1 MISNVKSLLSFT
13 LDSRDGD
20 IGQVKDFYFDDR
32 YWAIRY
38 LIVDTGTW
46 LMDRQVLISPYAL
59 GAIEVEGKKIA
70 VSLTR
75 KQIEE
80 SPSLDT
86 DKPVSRQFEN
96 DYYGYYGWPVYYGS
110 PMMWGTVDHLERNP
124 EKWIGPTGAVKTW
137 DPHLRS
143 MRTIRG
149 YHIHAT
155 DGEIGHIVDFL
166 IDDESWAIR
175 YIVVTTRNWWPGK
188 HILIAIN
195 WVDRVNWSDS
205 QVFVSLTRESI
216 QLSPEY
222 LGTSLPSRD
231 YEQALHEHYR
241 RPGYWTD
248 TVKR

>member
-1 MISNVKSLLSFT
+1 MISNAKSLNSFT

-38 LIVDTGTW
+38 LIVDTGSW
-46 LMDRQVLISPYAL
+46 LIDRQVLISPYAL
-59 GAIEVEGKKIA
+59 GAIEMGVKKISVA
-70 VSLTR
+70 LTR
-75 KQIEE
+75 KQIEG

-96 DYYGYYGWPVYYGS
+96 DYYGYFGWPVYYGS
-110 PMMWGTVDHLERNP
+110 PMMWGSNQYLERNP
-124 EKWIGPTGAVKTW
+124 EKWNRPTNEGKTW

-143 MRTIRG
+143 MRAVRG

-155 DGEIGHIVDFL
+155 DGEIGHVVDFL
-166 IDDESWAIR
+166 VDDESWAIR
-175 YIVVTTRNWWPGK
+175 YIVVATRNWWPGK
-188 HILIAIN
+188 HILIAID
-195 WVDRVNWSDS
+195 WVDRVSWDDS
-205 QVFVSLTRESI
+205 QVFVTLTREAI
-216 QLSPEY
+216 QGSPEY

-231 YEQALHEHYR
+231 YEQALHAHYR
-241 RPGYWTD
+241 RTGYWND

>member
-1 MISNVKSLLSFT
+1 MIVNAKSLHAFT

-38 LIVDTGTW
+38 LIADTGSW

-59 GAIEVEGKKIA
+59 GAIEKEAKKIA
-70 VSLTR
+70 VDLTR
-75 KQIEE
+75 TQIEG

-86 DKPVSRQFEN
+86 DKPVSRQYEN

-110 PMMWGTVDHLERNP
+110 PMMWGPYDYIEKNP
-124 EKWIGPTGAVKTW
+124 EKWTRPAIAGKAW

-143 MRTIRG
+143 MRAVRG
-149 YHIHAT
+149 YHIHAA

-166 IDDESWAIR
+166 IDDQSWQIR

-188 HILIAIN
+188 HILIAID
-195 WVDRVNWSDS
+195 WVDRVDWSDS
-205 QVFVSLTRESI
+205 QVFVSLTRDAI
-216 QLSPEY
+216 QQSPEY

-231 YEQALHEHYR
+231 YEQALHTHYR

-248 TVKR
+248 AIKR